1 MATGRE
7 HSPEDRYDLA
17 TEARTVAKA
26 AMDESASPLEPGA
39 VSADSVLASLATRAG
54 VDTISPVGR
63 QRGMKRTVLRASQVF
78 LRDQA
83 AFNRLAVTALE
94 DLTARLDAAEARLAE
109 LEGQR
114 ADTESGGDR

>member
-1 MATGRE
+1 
-7 HSPEDRYDLA
+7 
-17 TEARTVAKA
+17 
-26 AMDESASPLEPGA
+26 
-39 VSADSVLASLATRAG
+39 
-54 VDTISPVGR
+54 
-63 QRGMKRTVLRASQVF
+63 MKRTVLRASQVF